1 MSEKT
6 YQINRDTVPNR
17 AKDYYEN
24 NKRLREQARVK
35 HRNLY
40 LEDKNKREYNGNKYH
55 NMSEE
60 RKQKLNKYQK
70 KLS

>member
-40 LEDKNKREYNGNKYH
+40 LEDKNKRQNIMEINITICQKKGNK
-55 NMSEE
+55 N
-60 RKQKLNKYQK
+60 
-70 KLS
+70 

>member
-40 LEDKNKREYNGNKYH
+40 LEDKNKR
-55 NMSEE
+55 
-60 RKQKLNKYQK
+60 
-70 KLS
+70 